1 MLYIFIALIG
11 ASIGSFINVVSV
23 RLNNGENFIST
34 RSHCPNCGHIL
45 HFWDLIPIFSYLYLR
60 GCCRYCHHKIGGRYY
75 FIEVF
80 VSLLFILVALL
91 KGPLDILG
99 FFFVLF

>member
-34 RSHCPNCGHIL
+34 RSHCPSCGHIL
-45 HFWDLIPIFSYLYLR
+45 I
-60 GCCRYCHHKIGGRYY
+60 
-75 FIEVF
+75 
-80 VSLLFILVALL
+80 FILEDVVATAIIKLEDVIILL
-91 KGPLDILG
+91 KYSSLYY
-99 FFFVLF
+99 LFW